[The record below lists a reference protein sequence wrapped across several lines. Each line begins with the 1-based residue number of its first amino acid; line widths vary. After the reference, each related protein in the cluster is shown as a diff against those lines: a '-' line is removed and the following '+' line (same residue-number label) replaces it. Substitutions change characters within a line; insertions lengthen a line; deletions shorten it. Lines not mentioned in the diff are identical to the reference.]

1 LEFGLKI
8 CETLRANSVRVIFCG
23 VSFLNG
29 ARHLI
34 LHEFYPTKGAMV
46 VIPVRTGG
54 CISLLYEGLTF
65 QEAFLAG

>member
-8 CETLRANSVRVIFCG
+8 CQTLRTDPVIVIFSSI
-23 VSFLNG
+23 SFLKG

-54 CISLLYEGLTF
+54 CTSLLYEGLAF